1 MYVAFSSVLHEQ
13 VQLIFFSPLDL
24 FLKIYKGPLPLLHQP
39 SCHKPGLPEILASGL
54 LPSPRQPQPLLHFGS
69 NTSYKVLTLLLFH
82 DDLLLRH
89 IIVFSFLAAERGL
102 GAWKLEMTVMEA
114 TKHFTSSAF
123 LLSSLGKQG
132 HCHLM
137 CQALPARTA
146 SAARL
151 RPIGPSVASK
161 FCIASLRVL

>member
-54 LPSPRQPQPLLHFGS
+54 LPSPRQPQPLHFGS
-69 NTSYKVLTLLLFH
+69 NTSCKVLTLLLFH

-89 IIVFSFLAAERGL
+89 IIVFSFLAAERGYPV
-102 GAWKLEMTVMEA
+102 LEMTVMEA

-137 CQALPARTA
+137 CQTLPIRTA